1 MVFYDYLMSFLA
13 WDKTVKECVKTCSS
27 AFSCFWMIVYN
38 ITTPLP
44 YLQVRHLNMP
54 FRLIFDDEQLED
66 NVNILKSVHGTT
78 SRVYLLPDP
87 KEL

>member
-1 MVFYDYLMSFLA
+1 
-13 WDKTVKECVKTCSS
+13 
-27 AFSCFWMIVYN
+27 
-38 ITTPLP
+38 
-44 YLQVRHLNMP
+44 MP

-87 KEL
+87 KELWQTKKNVLSRKDHNTNN